1 MDCLVRDSTEHDMAE
16 VHAIYRHHVLH
27 SAASFDENP
36 PSVGELT
43 RRRADILGHGL
54 PCPTWSQSS
63 ATGLP
68 ASAMQRRIV
77 LVSLTATRLRTR
89 SMSITAWAAAGLAL
103 LSFPPSS
110 IVAKQAPGVR

>member
-1 MDCLVRDSTEHDMAE
+1 MAE

-27 SAASFDENP
+27 SAASFDEKP

-54 PCPTWSQSS
+54 P
-63 ATGLP
+63 
-68 ASAMQRRIV
+68 
-77 LVSLTATRLRTR
+77 
-89 SMSITAWAAAGLAL
+89 ITAWAAAGLAL